1 MTTLLGHTLLLAA
14 LVLFGCSSSKHT
26 ENTSGTSTR
35 GDTAASLSP
44 AMPLLLPDSIYR
56 FTVSFISIGS
66 GIDHQ
71 AREEFMGFIK
81 QFGEQN
87 SVTIRTEKSSW
98 GREGES
104 DYCMKLAELSSDLQE
119 QFITQVKDILK
130 NSKRVRYRENSTCR
144 AGRKAEHK

>member
-1 MTTLLGHTLLLAA
+1 MNNVLGSLILIAA
-14 LVLFGCSSSKHT
+14 LIACSSVKKTDEHT
-26 ENTSGTSTR
+26 GESHPPAQ
-35 GDTAASLSP
+35 TA
-44 AMPLLLPDSIYR
+44 LPDSIYR

-66 GIDHQ
+66 GIDHK

-104 DYCMKLAELSSDLQE
+104 DYCMKLEELTSEQQE
-119 QFITQVKDILK
+119 QFITATKDILK
-130 NSKRVRYRENSTCR
+130 NSKRVRYRENSICR
-144 AGRKAEHK
+144 AGRRSDTK

>member
-1 MTTLLGHTLLLAA
+1 MKMIVIPVAA
-14 LVLFGCSSSKHT
+14 ILICACSSVKKTDDQAGS
-26 ENTSGTSTR
+26 ENRSSV
-35 GDTAASLSP
+35 SSS
-44 AMPLLLPDSIYR
+44 LLPDSVYR

-71 AREEFMGFIK
+71 AREEFMVFIK
-81 QFGEQN
+81 QFSEQN

-104 DYCMKLAELSSDLQE
+104 DYCMKLEELTSEQQE
-119 QFITQVKDILK
+119 KFITATKDILK

-144 AGRKAEHK
+144 AGRRSDQE